1 MLPSLGCLLN
11 FDLSLSLSLRL
22 IEGALDRAGPLET
35 SISTRVNMTCSVV
48 EYAVGETMISAFSAG
63 VPEMLLLPAVHN
75 KDDAWRRQMLS
86 YVGFAIVAQA
96 Q

>member
-1 MLPSLGCLLN
+1 
-11 FDLSLSLSLRL
+11 
-22 IEGALDRAGPLET
+22 
-35 SISTRVNMTCSVV
+35 MTCSVV

-75 KDDAWRRQMLS
+75 KDEAWRRQMLT